1 MNTLSNKIASIKV
14 DVYGQADNDTKH
26 VFTYPDIFDPTRPS
40 EKDNWL
46 RAMSDPREARFF
58 LTRET
63 NVYVYWKNRLGN
75 YYSVIVPNKHDS
87 RGGLLMITV
96 FTGEYVASDGK
107 QVIMALQRLK
117 RLADDEPDRNYVAR
131 VIGEFAEYLKQNPYP
146 AKNEATSNEKA
157 FRRYR
162 TEQDLAEIFQF
173 TEQAEYAAFRRL
185 LIVPATSVP
194 AQLPAGYKEIT
205 SPIKHTYHI
214 NESMLPK
221 GVKVSKSLLQDGDT
235 LTITYYANG
244 YTPISKNVRIDGKD
258 NNHLRYDGVDI
269 TVYDSKIAGIILQRR
284 IKLNFIAEGMQL
296 WSLPKAH
303 IYCNNQICQLDRDGY
318 ITLPHPIAQGTYKL
332 RIDAYGY
339 RKYERNLEETELQR
353 GQVDIH
359 LIPEEKTVSIRLY
372 VKGEIIKGNVS
383 LKGNDP
389 LYQYL
394 REVENAHR
402 ELNKYSFKTIYG
414 EDGKPKTDNNKKGG
428 KKTSKGKRLLYII
441 ISLII
446 LVTLLFLYF
455 DITPWSFNNNNN
467 KIEETDSDVV
477 VNEGDNLNSDS
488 LQMADRLKREHDIYW
503 LKGNDVWRKDSL
515 QTQEYKKLCDYIA
528 SGQIHNVLSTEKDSL
543 FYLNDS
549 QICNGYWL
557 QIISYLNA
565 IKDDTE
571 KYNKAVEALKEHST
585 GDKIDLNEL
594 KNALNKIATKQQ
606 KGTTQTPPIQGG
618 TKKQESVKTDGGRPG
633 SHD

>member
-46 RAMSDPREARFF
+46 RAMSDPRDARIFSSK
-58 LTRET
+58 EI
-63 NVYVYWKNRLGN
+63 YAYWKNRLGN
-75 YYSVIVPNKHDS
+75 YYSLIVPNMRDS

-96 FTGEYVASDGK
+96 FTGEYIASDGK
-107 QVIMALQRLK
+107 QVITTLRRLK
-117 RLADDEPDRNYVAR
+117 QLVDGEPDKEYVAR
-131 VIGEFAEYLKQNPYP
+131 VIGEFAKYLKQNPYP

-214 NESMLPK
+214 NESMLPQ

-235 LTITYYANG
+235 LTITYSANG

-303 IYCNNQICQLDRDGY
+303 IYCNNQICQLDRDRY

-339 RKYERNLEETELQR
+339 RKYERNLEEAEIQR

-394 REVENAHR
+394 REVENANR

-428 KKTSKGKRLLYII
+428 KKTSKSKRLLYII

-488 LQMADRLKREHDIYW
+488 LQMADSLKREHDIYW

-543 FYLNDS
+543 FYLNDL

-571 KYNKAVEALKEHST
+571 KYNKAVEALKEHSKE
-585 GDKIDLNEL
+585 GKIDLNEL

-606 KGTTQTPPIQGG
+606 KGKTQTPPIQGG

>member
-1 MNTLSNKIASIKV
+1 MDDKFKIISSVKV
-14 DVYGQADNDTKH
+14 DVYSGKNEHT
-26 VFTYPDIFDPTRPS
+26 FTYPDVFNPARLSD
-40 EKDNWL
+40 KDEWL
-46 RAMSDPREARFF
+46 RAISDLRDDARKFKS
-58 LTRET
+58 EE
-63 NVYVYWKNRLGN
+63 VYAFWKNQNGN
-75 YYSVIVPNKHDS
+75 YYSIIIPDRKDT
-87 RGGLLMITV
+87 REGRIMITV
-96 FTGEYVASDGK
+96 FTGKYLVTNGK
-107 QVIMALQRLK
+107 QVITTLQRLK
-117 RLADDEPDRNYVAR
+117 QLADGEPNRDYVAR
-131 VIGEFAEYLKQNPYP
+131 VIGVFAEYLKQNPYP

-214 NESMLPK
+214 NESMLPQ

-244 YTPISKNVRIDGKD
+244 YTPKSENVRIDGKD
-258 NNHLRYDGVDI
+258 NNLLRYDGVDI
-269 TVYDSKIAGIILQRR
+269 TVYDTKTAGIILQRR

-339 RKYERNLEETELQR
+339 RKYERNLEEAELQK
-353 GQVDIH
+353 GQAEIH

-414 EDGKPKTDNNKKGG
+414 EDGKPKTGNNKKGG

-477 VNEGDNLNSDS
+477 VNEDDNLNSDS

-503 LKGNDVWRKDSL
+503 LKEENVWTKDSL
-515 QTQEYKKLCDYIA
+515 QTQEYKNLCTHIT
-528 SGQIHNVLSTEKDSL
+528 SGQIDSILKDTVLFDFKNTKK
-543 FYLNDS
+543 Y
-549 QICNGYWL
+549 NGYWR
-557 QIISYLNA
+557 QIISNLNK

-571 KYNKAVEALKEHST
+571 KYDEAVEALKNIQKVT
-585 GDKIDLNEL
+585 
-594 KNALNKIATKQQ
+594 ALNY
-606 KGTTQTPPIQGG
+606 
-618 TKKQESVKTDGGRPG
+618 
-633 SHD
+633 

>member
-1 MNTLSNKIASIKV
+1 MDDKFKIISSVKV
-14 DVYGQADNDTKH
+14 DVYSGKNEHT
-26 VFTYPDIFDPTRPS
+26 FTYPDVFNPARLSD
-40 EKDNWL
+40 KDEWL
-46 RAMSDPREARFF
+46 RAISDLRDDARKFKS
-58 LTRET
+58 EE
-63 NVYVYWKNRLGN
+63 VYAFWKNQNGN
-75 YYSVIVPNKHDS
+75 YYSIIIPDRKDT
-87 RGGLLMITV
+87 REGRIMITV
-96 FTGEYVASDGK
+96 FTGKYLVTNGK
-107 QVIMALQRLK
+107 QVITTLQRLK
-117 RLADDEPDRNYVAR
+117 QLADGEPNRDYVAR
-131 VIGEFAEYLKQNPYP
+131 VIGVFAEYLKQNPYP
-146 AKNEATSNEKA
+146 TRNEATSNEKA

-162 TEQDLAEIFQF
+162 SEQDLAEIFQF

-194 AQLPAGYKEIT
+194 AQLPTGYKEIT

-214 NESMLPK
+214 NESMLPQ

-235 LTITYYANG
+235 LTITYSANG

-339 RKYERNLEETELQR
+339 RKYERNLEEAEIQR

-428 KKTSKGKRLLYII
+428 KKTSKSKRLLYII

-477 VNEGDNLNSDS
+477 VNEDDNLNSDS
-488 LQMADRLKREHDIYW
+488 LQMADSLKREHDIYW
-503 LKGNDVWRKDSL
+503 LKEENVWTKDSL
-515 QTQEYKKLCDYIA
+515 QTQEYKNLCTHIT
-528 SGQIHNVLSTEKDSL
+528 SGQIDSILKDTVLFDFKNTKK
-543 FYLNDS
+543 Y
-549 QICNGYWL
+549 NGYWR
-557 QIISYLNA
+557 QIISNLNK

-571 KYNKAVEALKEHST
+571 KYDEAVEALIKHSESN
-585 GDKIDLNEL
+585 GIKLLELNTAL
-594 KNALNKIATKQQ
+594 KNIATKQHELQ
-606 KGTTQTPPIQGG
+606 HSNNQSRRSQQAKTTTQ
-618 TKKQESVKTDGGRPG
+618 KENGRKR
-633 SHD
+633 SH

>member
-1 MNTLSNKIASIKV
+1 MDDKFKIISSVKV
-14 DVYGQADNDTKH
+14 DVYSGKNEHT
-26 VFTYPDIFDPTRPS
+26 FTYPDVFNPARLSD
-40 EKDNWL
+40 KDEWL
-46 RAMSDPREARFF
+46 RAISDLRDDARKFKS
-58 LTRET
+58 EE
-63 NVYVYWKNRLGN
+63 VYAFWKNQNGN
-75 YYSVIVPNKHDS
+75 YYSIIIPDRKDT
-87 RGGLLMITV
+87 REGRIMITV
-96 FTGEYVASDGK
+96 FTGKYLVTNGK
-107 QVIMALQRLK
+107 QVITTLQRLK
-117 RLADDEPDRNYVAR
+117 QLADGEPNRDYVAR
-131 VIGEFAEYLKQNPYP
+131 VIGVFAEYLKQNPYP

-214 NESMLPK
+214 NESMLPQ

-244 YTPISKNVRIDGKD
+244 YTPKSENVRIDGKD
-258 NNHLRYDGVDI
+258 NNLLRYDGVDI
-269 TVYDSKIAGIILQRR
+269 TVYDTKTAGIILQRR

-339 RKYERNLEETELQR
+339 RKYERNLEEAELQK
-353 GQVDIH
+353 GQAEIH

-414 EDGKPKTDNNKKGG
+414 EDGKPKTGNNKKGG
-428 KKTSKGKRLLYII
+428 KKLLKANACF
-441 ISLII
+441 
-446 LVTLLFLYF
+446 TL
-455 DITPWSFNNNNN
+455 
-467 KIEETDSDVV
+467 
-477 VNEGDNLNSDS
+477 
-488 LQMADRLKREHDIYW
+488 
-503 LKGNDVWRKDSL
+503 
-515 QTQEYKKLCDYIA
+515 
-528 SGQIHNVLSTEKDSL
+528 
-543 FYLNDS
+543 
-549 QICNGYWL
+549 
-557 QIISYLNA
+557 
-565 IKDDTE
+565 
-571 KYNKAVEALKEHST
+571 
-585 GDKIDLNEL
+585 
-594 KNALNKIATKQQ
+594 
-606 KGTTQTPPIQGG
+606 
-618 TKKQESVKTDGGRPG
+618 
-633 SHD
+633 

>member
-1 MNTLSNKIASIKV
+1 MDEKFKIISSVKV
-14 DVYGQADNDTKH
+14 DVYSGKNEHT
-26 VFTYPDIFDPTRPS
+26 FTYPDVFNPARLSD
-40 EKDNWL
+40 KDEWL
-46 RAMSDPREARFF
+46 RAISDLRDDARKFKS
-58 LTRET
+58 EE
-63 NVYVYWKNRLGN
+63 VYAFWKNQNGN
-75 YYSVIVPNKHDS
+75 YYSIIIPDRKDT
-87 RGGLLMITV
+87 RDGRIMITV
-96 FTGEYVASDGK
+96 FTGKYLVTNGK
-107 QVIMALQRLK
+107 QVITTLQRLK
-117 RLADDEPDRNYVAR
+117 QLADGEPNRDYVAR
-131 VIGEFAEYLKQNPYP
+131 VIGVFAEYLKQNPYP

-244 YTPISKNVRIDGKD
+244 YTPKSENVRIDGKD
-258 NNHLRYDGVDI
+258 NNLLRYDGVDI

-296 WSLPKAH
+296 RSLPKAH

-359 LIPEEKTVSIRLY
+359 LIPEEKTVNIRLY

-414 EDGKPKTDNNKKGG
+414 EDGKPKTGNNKKGG

-488 LQMADRLKREHDIYW
+488 LQMADSLKREHDIYW
-503 LKGNDVWRKDSL
+503 LKEENVWTKDSL
-515 QTQEYKKLCDYIA
+515 QTQEYKNLCTHIT
-528 SGQIHNVLSTEKDSL
+528 SGQIDSILKDTVLFDFKNTKK
-543 FYLNDS
+543 Y
-549 QICNGYWL
+549 NGYWR
-557 QIISYLNA
+557 QIISNLNK

-571 KYNKAVEALKEHST
+571 KYDEAVEALIKHSESN
-585 GDKIDLNEL
+585 GIKLLELNTAL
-594 KNALNKIATKQQ
+594 KNIATKQHELQ
-606 KGTTQTPPIQGG
+606 HSNNQSRRSQQAKTTTQ
-618 TKKQESVKTDGGRPG
+618 KENGRKR
-633 SHD
+633 SH

>member
-1 MNTLSNKIASIKV
+1 MDEKFKIISSVKV
-14 DVYGQADNDTKH
+14 DVYSRKNEHT
-26 VFTYPDIFDPTRPS
+26 FTYPDVFNPARPS
-40 EKDNWL
+40 DKDEWL
-46 RAMSDPREARFF
+46 RAISDLRDDARKFKS
-58 LTRET
+58 EE
-63 NVYVYWKNRLGN
+63 VYAFWKNQNGN
-75 YYSVIVPNKHDS
+75 YYSIIIPDRKDT
-87 RGGLLMITV
+87 REGRIMITV
-96 FTGEYVASDGK
+96 FTGKYLVTNGK
-107 QVIMALQRLK
+107 QVITTLQRLK
-117 RLADDEPDRNYVAR
+117 QLADGEPNRDYVDR
-131 VIGEFAEYLKQNPYP
+131 VIGVFAEYLKQNPYP
-146 AKNEATSNEKA
+146 TRNEATSNEKA

-162 TEQDLAEIFQF
+162 SEQDLAEIFQF

-194 AQLPAGYKEIT
+194 AQLPTGYKEIT

-214 NESMLPK
+214 NESMLPQ

-235 LTITYYANG
+235 LTITYSANG

-303 IYCNNQICQLDRDGY
+303 IYCNNQICQLDRDRY

-339 RKYERNLEETELQR
+339 RKYERNLEEAEIQR

-394 REVENAHR
+394 REVENANR

-428 KKTSKGKRLLYII
+428 KKTSKSKRLLYII

-488 LQMADRLKREHDIYW
+488 LQMADSLKREHDIYW

-543 FYLNDS
+543 FYLNDL

-571 KYNKAVEALKEHST
+571 KYNKAVEALKEHSKE
-585 GDKIDLNEL
+585 GKIDLNEL

-606 KGTTQTPPIQGG
+606 KGKTQTPPTQGG

>member
-1 MNTLSNKIASIKV
+1 MDEKFKIISSVKV
-14 DVYGQADNDTKH
+14 DVYSRKNEHT
-26 VFTYPDIFDPTRPS
+26 FTYPDVFNPARPS
-40 EKDNWL
+40 DKDEWL
-46 RAMSDPREARFF
+46 RAISDLRDDARKFKS
-58 LTRET
+58 EE
-63 NVYVYWKNRLGN
+63 VYAFWKNQNGN
-75 YYSVIVPNKHDS
+75 YYSIIIPD
-87 RGGLLMITV
+87 RQDTREGRIMITV
-96 FTGEYVASDGK
+96 FTGKYLITNGK
-107 QVIMALQRLK
+107 HVIMALQRLK
-117 RLADDEPDRNYVAR
+117 RLADGESDMDYVAR

-214 NESMLPK
+214 TESMLPQ

-244 YTPISKNVRIDGKD
+244 YTPKSENVRIDGKD

-269 TVYDSKIAGIILQRR
+269 TVYDTKTAGIILQRR

-296 WSLPKAH
+296 WPLPKAH

-339 RKYERNLEETELQR
+339 GKYERNLEESELQK
-353 GQVDIH
+353 GQAEIH

-394 REVENAHR
+394 REVENANR

-428 KKTSKGKRLLYII
+428 KKTSKSKRLLYII

-446 LVTLLFLYF
+446 LITLLFLYF

-477 VNEGDNLNSDS
+477 VNEDDNLNSDS

-571 KYNKAVEALKEHST
+571 KYNKAVEALKEDSKE
-585 GDKIDLNEL
+585 GKIDLNEL
-594 KNALNKIATKQQ
+594 KNALNKIATIQQ